1 MICVKKRVRYI
12 TSNYDVEFVLQYNV
26 MRNLENSYCIEV
38 NCTIR
43 SLEPC
48 KKCDGSRALFT
59 CAIPRRCV
67 CLLAYLLSSIA
78 DEKNPP
84 TYFSGIEVYNSE
96 CRIENR
102 EEVAAELDR
111 IQPSHTFMSAGITGR
126 PNIDWCEDH
135 KVETIRTNVIGTLNV
150 ADLTYMRNIHNM
162 VYATGCIFKYDEA
175 HPMGSGIGFVEEDKP
190 NFDGSF
196 YSKTKGYMEPLLA
209 CYDNTLILR
218 VRMPISDDLIH
229 RSFVTKI
236 AKYEKVVNVPNSMTI
251 LYEMLPASLAMA
263 QKGLTGVYNFCNPG
277 VISHNEVLDLFKKY
291 IDPNFEYK
299 NFSVEEQAKI
309 LKADRSNN
317 ELDATKLLRDMP
329 EEVVIN
335 DIKTAF
341 ELCFQR
347 MKVNLLKSGVLPDNL
362 PKEFTTKVNGGT
374 GKPVEPAGDVAT
386 SN

>member
-1 MICVKKRVRYI
+1 MMHCII
-12 TSNYDVEFVLQYNV
+12 TLHRHCHMF
-26 MRNLENSYCIEV
+26 C
-38 NCTIR
+38 
-43 SLEPC
+43 
-48 KKCDGSRALFT
+48 
-59 CAIPRRCV
+59 
-67 CLLAYLLSSIA
+67 CLHYLLSSIA
-78 DEKNPP
+78 DPKFYYIP
-84 TYFSGIEVYNSE
+84 GIEVFNSE

-102 EEVAAELDR
+102 EDVAAELDR

-251 LYEMLPASLAMA
+251 LSEMLPASLAMA

-329 EEVVIN
+329 EGIVIH

-374 GKPVEPAGDVAT
+374 GKPVEPASDDVA
-386 SN
+386 NGN